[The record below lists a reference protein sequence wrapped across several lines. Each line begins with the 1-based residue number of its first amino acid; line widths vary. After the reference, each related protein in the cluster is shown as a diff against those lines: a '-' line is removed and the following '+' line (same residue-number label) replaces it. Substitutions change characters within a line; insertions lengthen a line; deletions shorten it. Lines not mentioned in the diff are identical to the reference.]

1 MKINILLI
9 GEFYSENLGDGVLCS
24 IVKKILQETYSC
36 KIDCLDISA
45 KEDYGKEI
53 KLSVYNRIIRKG
65 YMLLSKFK
73 LLTIEEKIN
82 VLGKYNYYKR
92 FNKNYD
98 LIVFCGG
105 QMFMNFFVG
114 NLGFLLDFYNKKQIP
129 VIFHACGAKNI
140 INKDII
146 KKLQKVLSYD
156 NIKSISVR
164 DNLNLVNNIYL
175 KYSSIKAVE
184 TFDTA
189 LLTKEYF
196 SHCINEKSRICVG
209 LGVISLSNSE
219 FSEKLF
225 INFWINI
232 IDELN
237 RRNIKWR
244 MFCNGALSDYYLAKK
259 ILKIKGLKEE
269 IFLQERPKT
278 PEELI
283 SNISEFKSLI
293 SFRLHSHIIASACD
307 IPSIAI
313 IWDKKVEEFFKKIN
327 LEKRCKTI
335 NDSAQDIVDC
345 LELVEKEG
353 IDNNIIKKQGYLSKK
368 SLLDNINRIIKS

>member
-24 IVKKILQETYSC
+24 IVKKIIQETYSC
-36 KIDCLDISA
+36 KIDCLDIST
-45 KEDYGKEI
+45 KEDYGKKI
-53 KLSVYNRIIRKG
+53 KISLYNRIIRKG
-65 YMLLSKFK
+65 YWLLSKFK
-73 LLTIEEKIN
+73 FLSIEEKIN

-98 LIVFCGG
+98 LVIFCGG
-105 QMFMNFFVG
+105 QMLMSFFVG
-114 NLGFLLDFYNKKQIP
+114 NLEYLLTFYNKKQIP

-146 KKLQKVLSYD
+146 KKLQKILSYN

-164 DNLNLVNNIYL
+164 DNIDLVNNIYL

-196 SHCINEKSRICVG
+196 SYCVNEKNRIYVG
-209 LGVISLSNSE
+209 LGVISLNDTE
-219 FSEKLF
+219 FNEKLLVK
-225 INFWINI
+225 FWIDI

-237 RRNIKWR
+237 RRNIKWK
-244 MFCNGALSDYYLAKK
+244 MFCNGAQDDYCLARK
-259 ILKIKGLKEE
+259 ILNLKGMEE
-269 IFLQERPKT
+269 KNFLQKRPT
-278 PEELI
+278 IPEELI
-283 SNISEFKSLI
+283 ANISEFKSLI
-293 SFRLHSHIIASACD
+293 SFRLHSHIIASACG

-335 NDSAQDIVDC
+335 NSSIQDIVDS
-345 LELVEKEG
+345 LEIAEKEG
-353 IDNNIIKKQGYLSKK
+353 IDNDMIKRQGDLSKK
-368 SLLDNINRIIKS
+368 SLLDNINRIVKF